1 MSRPAYIM
9 PVVASS
15 SVSRMPSV
23 ASACLHLSRTVSTR
37 SLRRARQRIAT
48 ISGTSSR
55 RMGTMFLPML
65 YRICESKLV
74 MTFPP
79 MLT

>member
-1 MSRPAYIM
+1 M
-9 PVVASS
+9 PIVASS
-15 SVSRMPSV
+15 SVSRIPSM
-23 ASACLHLSRTVSTR
+23 ASACFQPSRTFSTFI
-37 SLRRARQRIAT
+37 LRRVRQRIIT
-48 ISGTSSR
+48 ISGTSSKR
-55 RMGTMFLPML
+55 TGTMFLPML